1 MKYLFSLTLT
11 AASILSSC
19 TNGQT
24 QKTDL
29 SANEFSEK
37 IKQLPEALIID
48 VRTPEEFADGH
59 LINAINIDWRGDDFE
74 KQIATLDKNKPVLV
88 YCLSGG
94 RSSAA
99 ADKMRNDGF
108 KEVYEMDG
116 GIMKWRAADLPETR
130 GIATPEKGMSLQQY
144 NDSLNTDKLVLIDF
158 YAPWC
163 APCKQMKPYLEEI
176 SKEMAATVTV
186 VRIDVDENQQLS
198 KELKIDALP
207 TLLVYKNKKTTWRNV
222 GFASK
227 EKIIEQLK

>member
-1 MKYLFSLTLT
+1 MNYLFSLTLT

-99 ADKMRNDGF
+99 ADKMRNDSF
-108 KEVYEMDG
+108 KEVYELDG
-116 GIMKWRAADLPETR
+116 GIMKWRVAGLPEAR
-130 GIATPEKGMSLQQY
+130 GTAAPEKGMSLQQF
-144 NDSLNTDKLVLIDF
+144 NDLLNTDKLVLIDF
-158 YAPWC
+158 YAQWC

-186 VRIDVDENQQLS
+186 VRIDVDENQQLA

-227 EKIIEQLK
+227 EKMIEHLK